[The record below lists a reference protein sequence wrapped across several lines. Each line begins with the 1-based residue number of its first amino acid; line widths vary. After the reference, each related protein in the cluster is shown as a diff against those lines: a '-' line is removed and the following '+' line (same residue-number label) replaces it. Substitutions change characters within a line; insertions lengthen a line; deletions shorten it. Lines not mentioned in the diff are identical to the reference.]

1 VTAAARDDTALDA
14 GAAAPAEGA
23 GRRRR
28 PGLVALVKIVFLVV
42 AVAAGVW
49 YVVANWS
56 KAGPALANIGWAV
69 ALVSVVP
76 AAAASLAAM
85 LAWRRL
91 LAGLGA
97 PLPVRP
103 AGRVYLLSQLG
114 KYLPGSVWTF
124 VAQVELGRDL
134 KVPRPVSVAASVL
147 AVAMSLTVGLFVAI
161 VLLPFGAGDAL
172 TRYWWLWLLL
182 PLLAAAVHPT
192 VSTWGMNRLLRLLRR
207 PPLAVR
213 PTLRDTAAV
222 VGWQLLSWLLMGLHC
237 YVLVRAVGGD
247 GWAALPLAVGGFAFA
262 YCAGLLVVPA
272 PAGVGVREFVLGA
285 ALATTI
291 SPAAAIAVVL
301 VSRLVLAAVDFGLVA
316 AWPGRIRPAAPLQR
330 TGSRA

>member
-1 VTAAARDDTALDA
+1 VTAPAREETT
-14 GAAAPAEGA
+14 AAPPG
-23 GRRRR
+23 RRR
-28 PGLVALVKIVFLVV
+28 PGPVAIFKIIFLVA

-56 KAGPALANIGWAV
+56 QTAPALARIGWGT
-69 ALVSVVP
+69 ALASLVP

-97 PLPVRP
+97 PLPVKP

-134 KVPRPVSVAASVL
+134 KVPRPVSAAASVL
-147 AVAMSLTVGLFVAI
+147 AVAMSLTVGLTVAAA
-161 VLLPFGAGDAL
+161 LLPFGAGDAL
-172 TRYWWLWLLL
+172 ARYWWLWLLL
-182 PLLAAAVHPT
+182 PLLLAALLPR
-192 VSTWGMNRLLRLLRR
+192 VSTWAMNRLLRLLKRQ
-207 PPLAVR
+207 PLAAA

-222 VGWQLLSWLLMGLHC
+222 AGWQLVSWLLMGLHC
-237 YVLVRAVGGD
+237 YLLVRAVGGT
-247 GWAALPLAVGGFAFA
+247 GWSALPLAIGGFAFA
-262 YCAGLLVVPA
+262 YCAGLLVIPA

-285 ALATTI
+285 ALATAIT
-291 SPAAAIAVVL
+291 PEAAVAVVL
-301 VSRLVLAAVDFGLVA
+301 VSRLGLAAVDLGLA
-316 AWPGRIRPAAPLQR
+316 ALWPGGLRRPAPLQR
-330 TGSRA
+330 TGS